1 MRYGSL
7 FIALS
12 ASLLWLAVV
21 VGGAGFA
28 LLWPA
33 LSFALVGAAYLARR
47 PALLG
52 KRVDGALAWWACL
65 LFAPGARCTRSAAPT
80 KTHRSRCPETRC

>member
-12 ASLLWLAVV
+12 ASFLWLAVV
-21 VGGAGFA
+21 AGGAGLA

-33 LSFALVGAAYLARR
+33 LSFALVGAAYLARQ
-47 PALLG
+47 PARG
-52 KRVDGALAWWACL
+52 SPAAE
-65 LFAPGARCTRSAAPT
+65 PGARGERERGGGPAPAPAAGDPAE
-80 KTHRSRCPETRC
+80 HRAAAIS

>member
-12 ASLLWLAVV
+12 ASLPWLAVV
-21 VGGAGFA
+21 VGGAGLA

-33 LSFALVGAAYLARR
+33 PSFALVGVAYLARQ
-47 PALLG
+47 PTLLG
-52 KRVDGALAWWACL
+52 KRVDGALAWWSWL
-65 LFAPGARCTRSAAPT
+65 LFAPGARCTRSAAAT
-80 KTHRSRCPETRC
+80 KTHGTRCHEPRC

>member
-1 MRYGSL
+1 MMRRVAQRVLAPGMRQARAGGARAVRSGRSMRYGSL

-21 VGGAGFA
+21 AGGAGLA

-33 LSFALVGAAYLARR
+33 LSFALVGAAYLARQ
-47 PALLG
+47 PALL
-52 KRVDGALAWWACL
+52 
-65 LFAPGARCTRSAAPT
+65 
-80 KTHRSRCPETRC
+80 